1 MKMMFKRNINRL
13 YAASLMAVFLVSCKK
28 APAEKDYLS
37 DKATFSNVAVYE
49 PILGRTFLYKTNF
62 SADGSSYPLN
72 FSLENMRHFDGSP
85 APELQQSAPA
95 LEWTGLYDGTEKT
108 LKEIEDKRKLVNK
121 PFFEVRP
128 GSGDLIFYKSG
139 SGVVSSFP
147 NDGYLFDI
155 KISNKGNER
164 TIKNFRLRPIQDI
177 PYEPFEY
184 DPYTRLRK
192 KESRVTAQGV
202 PYTTAFVN
210 HATMTN
216 VYLSKDTLMNDSL
229 SRVYFKKTGNGNS
242 LTIKF
247 FDKDSVV
254 IDPAKFNLTKWEEL
268 VHGFNL
274 TKINTQVS
282 YDVAYPIPLTD
293 LDTKFAKSNKAAINI
308 GYTRT
313 GFSSARID
321 ANLLLNFSIYEKG
334 DWLIIFKFKRTPRFQ
349 SE

>member
-1 MKMMFKRNINRL
+1 MMFKRNINLL
-13 YAASLMAVFLVSCKK
+13 YAASIMAFFIGSCKK

-37 DKATFSNVAVYE
+37 DKATFSNVAIYE

-85 APELQQSAPA
+85 APELMQSAPVS
-95 LEWTGLYDGTEKT
+95 EWTGLYDGTEKT

-121 PFFEVRP
+121 PFFEIRP

-139 SGVVSSFP
+139 SGIVNP
-147 NDGYLFDI
+147 YPDGGYLFNI

-164 TIKNFRLRPIQDI
+164 IIKDFRLRPIQDI
-177 PYEPFEY
+177 AYEPFEY

-192 KESRVTAQGV
+192 KESRVRANGL

-216 VYLSKDTLMNDSL
+216 VYLSKDTLMNDTL
-229 SRVYFKKTGNGNS
+229 SRVYFRKTGNGNS
-242 LTIKF
+242 LTFKF

-268 VHGFNL
+268 VHGFKL
-274 TKINTQVS
+274 TKTSTQVS

-293 LDTKFAKSNKAAINI
+293 LDTKFAKSNKAKINI
-308 GYTRT
+308 GYTRS
-313 GFSSARID
+313 GFSAMRID
-321 ANLLLNFSIYEKG
+321 ASLLLNFSIYEKG
-334 DWLIIFKFKRTPRFQ
+334 DWIIIFKFQRTPRFQ
-349 SE
+349 NE